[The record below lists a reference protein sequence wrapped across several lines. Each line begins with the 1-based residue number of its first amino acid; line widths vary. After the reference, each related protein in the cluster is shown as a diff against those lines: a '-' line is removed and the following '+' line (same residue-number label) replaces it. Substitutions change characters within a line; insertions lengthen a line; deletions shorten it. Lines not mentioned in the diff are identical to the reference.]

1 MKKIKKFFST
11 YFLFFF
17 SILLIFLSLNVGITH
32 DESHHDLV
40 WLVNKNIYSN
50 YFLGTNYDIVFP
62 GPGSNYY
69 GIGFQ
74 ILSLP
79 FEFIIQFINT
89 NIFQLDKI
97 GNLTLKHPSIVIFF
111 IISVIYFKKILYFF
125 LNDELYSQIG
135 ASLFLLYPYIL
146 GHSFFNTLDIP
157 FLSVWIVCTYF
168 LIKIFNGFSYNNK
181 FILKDVIILSLL
193 TAYLLSIRISG
204 LLIFLQ
210 YLIFLSFG
218 LINTKVSLN
227 NFLKENYKFFI
238 IFFLICFSFFL
249 ILHPNYWNDPKKI
262 IESVLYMSNH
272 IQTVCTTTL
281 GDCMKAQ
288 DLPPSY
294 IPIWLFFKLPII
306 ILIGLALFPLVE
318 KKLFNNKTFL
328 FNLIPLIVSVVSIIL
343 ILIFLKVNLYDELR
357 QVLFLIPLIF
367 IISLT
372 FLYLFSKKIGYFLIF
387 IYLIFFIFQ
396 NIKIYPYNYVWLN
409 NVTKFTSINGVF
421 ELDYWGVSTK
431 KISDYFNSNRFL
443 NDGCIISNRSDA
455 LKELINKK

>member
-1 MKKIKKFFST
+1 M
-11 YFLFFF
+11 
-17 SILLIFLSLNVGITH
+17 IFLSLNVGITH

-157 FLSVWIVCTYF
+157 FLSVWIICTYF

-204 LLIFLQ
+204 ILIFIQ
-210 YLIFLSFG
+210 YLIF
-218 LINTKVSLN
+218 
-227 NFLKENYKFFI
+227 
-238 IFFLICFSFFL
+238 
-249 ILHPNYWNDPKKI
+249 
-262 IESVLYMSNH
+262 
-272 IQTVCTTTL
+272 
-281 GDCMKAQ
+281 
-288 DLPPSY
+288 
-294 IPIWLFFKLPII
+294 
-306 ILIGLALFPLVE
+306 
-318 KKLFNNKTFL
+318 
-328 FNLIPLIVSVVSIIL
+328 
-343 ILIFLKVNLYDELR
+343 
-357 QVLFLIPLIF
+357 
-367 IISLT
+367 
-372 FLYLFSKKIGYFLIF
+372 YL
-387 IYLIFFIFQ
+387 
-396 NIKIYPYNYVWLN
+396 
-409 NVTKFTSINGVF
+409 
-421 ELDYWGVSTK
+421 
-431 KISDYFNSNRFL
+431 
-443 NDGCIISNRSDA
+443 
-455 LKELINKK
+455 LINKY